1 MTTEEAT
8 DRTISFKQAHPFRVP
23 LDKDQHVRFTSL
35 DLAAES
41 AVYHKS
47 CVIDERTDNT
57 YNNQSCRGIYNARI
71 R

>member
-1 MTTEEAT
+1 MKGTEQIAT
-8 DRTISFKQAHPFRVP
+8 SFKQAHPFRVP

-47 CVIDERTDNT
+47 
-57 YNNQSCRGIYNARI
+57 
-71 R
+71 